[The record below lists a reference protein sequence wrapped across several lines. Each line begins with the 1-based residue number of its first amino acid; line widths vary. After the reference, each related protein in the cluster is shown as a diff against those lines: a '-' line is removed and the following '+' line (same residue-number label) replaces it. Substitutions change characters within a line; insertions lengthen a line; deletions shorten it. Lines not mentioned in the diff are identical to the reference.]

1 MTSLWQPVQELA
13 RGAVLSLRAAL
24 RRGALIGVAGLIA
37 LVGAGFLVF
46 AGYLGLRFLLGP
58 EWAALAMGA
67 ALLILSGGVFLMARA
82 TPPPPAPPQPTPQD
96 APSPQPIDAASM
108 AVFTAAFLL
117 GRRLAERWDLPRNP

>member
-13 RGAVLSLRAAL
+13 RGVTLTLRAAL

-37 LVGAGFLVF
+37 LLGAGFLVF

-58 EWAALAMGA
+58 EWAAFGMGA
-67 ALLILSGGVFLMARA
+67 ALLILSGGVLLMARA
-82 TPPPPAPPQPTPQD
+82 TAPVAPPPV
-96 APSPQPIDAASM
+96 PSPTEVPSPSPIDAASM

-117 GRRLAERWDLPRNP
+117 GRRLADRWDIPRNP